1 MICLK
6 RRILNILI
14 TQHEICE
21 ASKKALHKYTMSHGY
36 CSEMPFNV
44 PSEWIKTSTLFGL
57 SEFEDF
63 TEQEVQKTIEI
74 LIEENEI
81 RSQNSSGCLEIS
93 YMKG

>member
-1 MICLK
+1 MIVLK

-21 ASKKALHKYTMSHGY
+21 ASKKTLHKYTMSHGY
-36 CSEMPFNV
+36 CSDLPFNV
-44 PSEWIKTSTLFGL
+44 PSEWIKLTTLFGL

-63 TEQEVQKTIEI
+63 TEQEVQSTIED
-74 LIEENEI
+74 LITANEI
-81 RSQNSSGCLEIS
+81 RSQNSSGYLEIS